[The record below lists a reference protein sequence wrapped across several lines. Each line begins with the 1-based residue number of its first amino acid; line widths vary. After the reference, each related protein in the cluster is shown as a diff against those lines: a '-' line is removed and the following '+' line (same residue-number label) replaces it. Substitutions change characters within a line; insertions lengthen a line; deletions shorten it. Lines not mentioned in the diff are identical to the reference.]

1 MDSGF
6 APFPSLAF
14 CAGAGTS
21 APAASDGGAF
31 IGSADRVVH
40 SIGPNGLERWGSLTN
55 SLFSPVSGPALA
67 GGDIYI
73 ADASGGLYRID
84 VSTGARVW
92 DYQLNDLIVR
102 SSPVIAGSAVLVGL
116 NDGRMV
122 AVDIESGNLIWQSP
136 ADPGLIGPIALSPQA
151 AVAVKG
157 GSQGGLV
164 AFVHDDAGTLVDI
177 PSPTKVDAGRLFGNY
192 AIALLVMSLIL
203 LAPFRL
209 LAGRF
214 PGPAIPQPGAGGADG
229 DEDPDDESDEGSGG
243 GG

>member
-1 MDSGF
+1 MGS
-6 APFPSLAF
+6 PLRKS
-14 CAGAGTS
+14 AGATAS
-21 APAASDGGAF
+21 APAASNGGAF
-31 IGSADRVVH
+31 LGSADRVVR
-40 SIGPNGLERWGSLTN
+40 SIGPNGQERWGSLTN
-55 SLFSPVSGPALA
+55 SLISPVSGPALA

-73 ADASGGLYRID
+73 VDASGGLYRID

-102 SSPVIAGSAVLVGL
+102 SSPVIAGSAALVGL

-122 AVDIESGNLIWQSP
+122 AVDVESGDLIWQSP
-136 ADPGLIGPIALSPQA
+136 ADPGLIGPIALSPQGV
-151 AVAVKG
+151 VAVKG

-203 LAPFRL
+203 LASFRL

-214 PGPAIPQPGAGGADG
+214 PGPAIPQPGAGSADG
-229 DEDPDDESDEGSGG
+229 DEDRDDVSDEGSGG